1 MLSEILLIIVGFI
14 LLIKGADYLVD
25 GASNVA
31 KKFHIPEII
40 VGLTIVSIGTS
51 MPELFVS
58 LTSALE
64 GYNDMAIGNVVG
76 SNVCNLL
83 LILGVSAVIKNVK
96 FQENTKKYE
105 IPMCLI
111 ISIVFLILC
120 NTGTG
125 ISRLDALLLLVIF
138 IGFISYTIYMG
149 LKEQDQEEI
158 NEDLIETNMLKN
170 ILCIV
175 GGIVALKI
183 GGDFVVDNAVSI
195 ANRFNLSE
203 KLISLTILAIGTS
216 LPELVTSVTAAV
228 KGNSDIAIGNII
240 GSNIFNMVFII
251 GVSALIKPIVYNISY
266 NLDMIVLL
274 IGTSL
279 LLLFPKFSKSKNE
292 LQRKNG
298 FSYLGL
304 YAAYLLIL
312 FLI

>member
-105 IPMCLI
+105 IY
-111 ISIVFLILC
+111 
-120 NTGTG
+120 
-125 ISRLDALLLLVIF
+125 DAYYDREEKGCKTTVYDEWIAK
-138 IGFISYTIYMG
+138 MG
-149 LKEQDQEEI
+149 
-158 NEDLIETNMLKN
+158 
-170 ILCIV
+170 
-175 GGIVALKI
+175 
-183 GGDFVVDNAVSI
+183 
-195 ANRFNLSE
+195 
-203 KLISLTILAIGTS
+203 
-216 LPELVTSVTAAV
+216 
-228 KGNSDIAIGNII
+228 
-240 GSNIFNMVFII
+240 
-251 GVSALIKPIVYNISY
+251 
-266 NLDMIVLL
+266 
-274 IGTSL
+274 
-279 LLLFPKFSKSKNE
+279 
-292 LQRKNG
+292 
-298 FSYLGL
+298 
-304 YAAYLLIL
+304 
-312 FLI
+312 